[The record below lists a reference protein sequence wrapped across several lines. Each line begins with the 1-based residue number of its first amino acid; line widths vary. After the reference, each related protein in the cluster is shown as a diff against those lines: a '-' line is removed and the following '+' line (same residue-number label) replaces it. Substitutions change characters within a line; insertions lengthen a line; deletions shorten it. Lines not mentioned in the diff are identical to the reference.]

1 MPVRPS
7 ARRLGVGVAAL
18 AVAVGTLGAAPAWA
32 EEPGVP
38 PAQFTL
44 AGAGWGHGVGMSQW
58 GAYGMAKAGYDAAS
72 IAAHYYTGTQIVPVQ
87 DDMDIRVALML
98 QAQHVAI
105 RSEALEAGGGAIE
118 VTVGPTVTVGGPADD
133 FTFSLRG
140 ADIRVERTAGGQ
152 TVDLGSAPIVTV
164 RWAGTRNPGTAV
176 GPATLANV
184 AKTRAALAT
193 PGHRYRYG
201 TIELVPVSTRQG
213 VRMNV
218 INSVRVH
225 DEYLYGISEV
235 SNSWPDAALQA
246 QVLAARSYAL
256 SKIDS
261 GVRQSCSCHVDDGGG
276 PFFDQTFTGIAK
288 ATSAKGDRWV
298 AAVNATHASDV
309 TGLAILHEG
318 KAIRAFY
325 HASSG
330 GATQSVS
337 DVWGGKL
344 PYVVS
349 VPDPWMNVPE
359 NPVAA
364 WQVVVP
370 QAQMAA
376 AFGVPSVLS
385 VDVSQRDASGAVR
398 SVQAVLPDGSQVSR
412 TGPQWATALKL
423 KSRYVNT
430 IDGRVGVPLPAAV
443 AVPAPAAPA
452 PAPAPPAE
460 VPPAAPPAAPPADA
474 STVSLLSPTSV
485 AVREGGRF
493 RVVGIVRPAK
503 RNLQALRQ
511 KLVGAEWKTL
521 QQDRTNA
528 KGRYRFTITD
538 AGPKAPGTYRVLVVR
553 KGVVIG
559 VSPEFTVALGST

>member
-1 MPVRPS
+1 M
-7 ARRLGVGVAAL
+7 LGASVAAL
-18 AVAVGTLGAAPAWA
+18 VVAVGAMASAPASA
-32 EEPGVP
+32 QDPAAT
-38 PAQFTL
+38 PAQFIL
-44 AGAGWGHGVGMSQW
+44 DGAGWGHGVGMSQW
-58 GAYGMAKAGYDAAS
+58 GAYGMAQAGYDAAS
-72 IAAHYYTGTQIVPVQ
+72 IAAHYYSGTQILPVQ

-98 QAQHVAI
+98 QARHVAI

-118 VTVGPTVTVGGPADD
+118 VTVGPTVIVGGPADD
-133 FTFSLRG
+133 FTFNVRG
-140 ADIRVERTAGGQ
+140 ADIAVQRTAGGQ
-152 TVDLGSAPIVTV
+152 TVDVGSAPVVTV

-213 VRMNV
+213 VRINV
-218 INSVRVH
+218 VNSVRVH

-276 PFFDQTFTGIAK
+276 PYFDQTFTGVAK
-288 ATSAKGDRWV
+288 ATSPKGDRWV

-318 KAIRAFY
+318 KPIRAFY
-325 HASSG
+325 HSSSG
-330 GATQSVS
+330 GATQSVV
-337 DVWGGKL
+337 DVWGGTL

-349 VPDPWMNVPE
+349 VPDPWMRVPE
-359 NPVAA
+359 NPVAS

-376 AFGVPSVLS
+376 AFGVPAVMS

-398 SVQAVLPDGSQVSR
+398 AVQAVLPDGSQVSR

-430 IDGRVGVPLPAAV
+430 IDGRVGAPLPAV

-452 PAPAPPAE
+452 PAPPADVPPAD

-474 STVSLLSPTSV
+474 RTVSLLSPTSV

-493 RVVGIVRPAK
+493 RVVGVVRPAK
-503 RNLQALRQ
+503 RNLQAWRQ
-511 KLVGAEWKTL
+511 KLVGTEWKTL

-559 VSPEFTVALGST
+559 VSPEFTVALGGA